1 MERSEVT
8 TPATVLEEG
17 IQTAYCTVC
26 NASKVPL
33 KINQSTSKLEV
44 TGMQE
49 GDYVVFWKSNKPG
62 IAKVNKNGKVTV
74 K

>member
-1 MERSEVT
+1 MQSV
-8 TPATVLEEG
+8 VQLNKMKEG

-44 TGMQE
+44 TGMRE
-49 GDYVVFWKSNKPG
+49 RDYVVFWKSNKPG